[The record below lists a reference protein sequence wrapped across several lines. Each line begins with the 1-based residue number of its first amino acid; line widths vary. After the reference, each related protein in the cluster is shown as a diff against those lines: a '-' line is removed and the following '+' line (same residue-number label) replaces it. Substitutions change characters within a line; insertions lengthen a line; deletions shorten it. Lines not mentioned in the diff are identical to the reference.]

1 MSTRRIAVYDPFPG
15 QYETSG
21 AGHFGHK
28 PTDANLFQTIAYYA
42 YTKGPLGLLDPGNAL
57 EARYWAQ
64 RYGWKGAASLTLA
77 RASVL
82 PILYGIIADPDHI
95 REGGW
100 DDSYLGMADDRRRK
114 GGDPLAAGGSIG
126 SAGAWSPSNRTV

>member
-1 MSTRRIAVYDPFPG
+1 MSRRIAIHDPFPG

-28 PTDANLFQTIAYYA
+28 PTDANLFQTVAYYA
-42 YTKGPLGLLDPGNAL
+42 YTKGPLGLLDPGNVL
-57 EARYWAQ
+57 EGRYWAA
-64 RYGWKGAASLTLA
+64 RVGWKAGSVITTT
-77 RASVL
+77 RAGVI
-82 PILYGIIADPDHI
+82 PIIYGILADPDHI

-114 GGDPLAAGGSIG
+114 GGSPLAVGGPIG
-126 SAGAWSPSNRTV
+126 SAGAWSPSSRAV